1 MPSARHSG
9 VGFLGGGDE
18 CSSVVCNS
26 HHQCSA
32 YSDDIFIFESLT
44 NISQFLKC
52 SI

>member
-1 MPSARHSG
+1 MPSARQSG
-9 VGFLGGGDE
+9 VGFLGGE
-18 CSSVVCNS
+18 TSVVCNS

-44 NISQFLKC
+44 NISQLLKC